1 MRLERRL
8 RGAGARR
15 AGRAAQ
21 RTARAAGHSG
31 RANTVLVVLVALA
44 LLLVP
49 GCARQWPAEPPE
61 AHQWQLTTG
70 PMNLVPMQEAGR
82 VTTAFAYA
90 RQRPSPPSCD
100 GLGVDDCEEYRGRYG
115 RQLPARLDVTCWDE
129 DDDGEGAIDIT
140 FTPSRPILDHPG
152 WHPRSWSGWGFD
164 FDGDGGPKDVFV
176 GALDDG
182 RLGLVDGFVAFVPG
196 ERLIGRSL
204 RFLGETAGGENAQLR
219 VIATFHESDGSTP
232 LEWGFDLSAESMA
245 DERIRHVVEN
255 CGRVW

>member
-21 RTARAAGHSG
+21 RTARARANSG
-31 RANTVLVVLVALA
+31 RAPTVLVALV

-61 AHQWQLTTG
+61 AHQWQLTTA

-100 GLGVDDCEEYRGRYG
+100 GLGADDCEEYRARFG

-129 DDDGEGAIDIT
+129 DDDGEDDDET
-140 FTPSRPILDHPG
+140 EDPPG
-152 WHPRSWSGWGFD
+152 W
-164 FDGDGGPKDVFV
+164 
-176 GALDDG
+176 
-182 RLGLVDGFVAFVPG
+182 
-196 ERLIGRSL
+196 
-204 RFLGETAGGENAQLR
+204 
-219 VIATFHESDGSTP
+219 SD
-232 LEWGFDLSAESMA
+232 
-245 DERIRHVVEN
+245 
-255 CGRVW
+255 